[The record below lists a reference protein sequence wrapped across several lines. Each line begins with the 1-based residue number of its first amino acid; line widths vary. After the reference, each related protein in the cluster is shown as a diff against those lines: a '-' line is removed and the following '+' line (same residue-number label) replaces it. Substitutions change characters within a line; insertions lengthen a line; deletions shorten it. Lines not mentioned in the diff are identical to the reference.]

1 MSDKRKLPAKILLS
15 RAMEEL
21 LHQKPFNKISV
32 NDLCDHSHI
41 SRSAF
46 YANFQDKYQLF
57 AFCMSEKKKAMNQV
71 MPSYDLKSFL
81 VNMLEFIRN
90 EDVFFYN
97 AFGAAHNEEVS
108 EILCNF
114 LQDGF
119 TSAIKHRINSETAL
133 TTDTDHRINSEISLF
148 TTTDHKTNS
157 GNVSTASIDT
167 VSVFYTGGLIHT
179 IMHWIKSSY
188 ATPKEELADCLY
200 SLLADIAI

>member
-15 RAMEEL
+15 QAMEEL

-81 VNMLEFIRN
+81 VNMLDFIQSEN
-90 EDVFFYN
+90 IFFYN
-97 AFGAAHNEEVS
+97 VFGAAHNEEIS
-108 EILCNF
+108 EILCSF
-114 LQDGF
+114 LQDSF
-119 TSAIKHRINSETAL
+119 VSAIKSE
-133 TTDTDHRINSEISLF
+133 
-148 TTTDHKTNS
+148 
-157 GNVSTASIDT
+157 NVSTASIDT
-167 VSVFYTGGLIHT
+167 VSVFYTGGLIYT

-200 SLLADIAI
+200 SLLTDIPL